1 MTSGAKRNNA
11 LTIADVARHAGVS
24 RAVVSRALSPEPRP
38 VSADKRERVLKAAA
52 ELGFK
57 PNLLAQSLVSKSVN
71 LVAVVVNHIHDFSD
85 LDLFDL
91 LLDRVQSIGK
101 QVILIRVGSVA
112 RVEEFLRRGIAY
124 HVDAALVFSDFADA
138 KTVREMF
145 HSDRVVMLNG
155 RHDPL
160 SPAVIPDENRGIA
173 EAVAD
178 AAAKGVNRVALLT
191 GRQTSAI
198 ERARIGCYLSNF
210 KREGIAVIR
219 EVQGDYSYQSG
230 RAAAEALVG
239 KDAPDAVFCTSDA
252 MAMGVLDARR
262 SDFPRNRPK
271 RFRLYGFDNISLLDT
286 DAYPIASIGYDK
298 GEYIER
304 IVSILVDPGKTF
316 GHQRGPVLVPTKFVP
331 RATAG

>member
-1 MTSGAKRNNA
+1 MVGGARGNGAPTISDVAKR
-11 LTIADVARHAGVS
+11 AGVS
-24 RAVVSRALSPEPRP
+24 RAVVSRALSTEQRP

-91 LLDRVQSIGK
+91 LIDRIQATGK

-112 RVEEFLRRGIAY
+112 RIEEFLRQGIAY

-138 KTVREMF
+138 ATVRAMF
-145 HSDRVVMLNG
+145 RTDRVIMLNG
-155 RHDPL
+155 RHDRL
-160 SPAVIPDENRGIA
+160 SPAVMPDENKGIA

-178 AAAKGVNRVALLT
+178 AAAKGVRRAALLT
-191 GRQTSAI
+191 GRQTSVV
-198 ERARIGCYLSNF
+198 ERARIRSYRSNL
-210 KREGIAVIR
+210 KRQGIALIR

-239 KDAPDAVFCTSDA
+239 SDMPDAVFCTSDS

-262 SDFPRNRPK
+262 ADFPGDRPQ
-271 RFRLYGFDNISLLDT
+271 RFRLYGFDNLSLT
-286 DAYPIASIGYDK
+286 DCLAYPIASIGYDK
-298 GEYIER
+298 RDYVDQIAR
-304 IVSILVDPGKTF
+304 ILAEPEKF
-316 GHQRGPVLVPTKFVP
+316 GSQRGPVLVPTLFVP
-331 RATAG
+331 RATA